1 MIEIANTPAFRQI
14 GLTLAFFPDIA
25 LHPNF
30 QHFVEATEDHFQQLE
45 GITCTIETDEKL
57 RTATKS

>member
-1 MIEIANTPAFRQI
+1 MTRPIEIANTPAFRQVS
-14 GLTLAFFPDIA
+14 LTLAFFPDVV

-45 GITCTIETDEKL
+45 ALGKETEEN
-57 RTATKS
+57 RNG